1 MAKPDKQFMY
11 FTYYPKDVY
20 PDVAMA
26 LYFVATIVL
35 IVQIVRQKAQFWL
48 FILPGTALAEA
59 LGYLFRE
66 LCVRETTF
74 TLYVLMTLFLLLP
87 PNAMALANYK
97 TVGKIIGQSSAQP
110 RWFFLKPRFVNW
122 FYFSSDV
129 LSIAL
134 QGAGGGMMTTYQ
146 HRETGKKIVLVGLI
160 LQLFFFT
167 CFLATT
173 FYVWTRS
180 AYTVAMSSRDSSS
193 IAAKRK
199 VLFTVVATTVL
210 LYLRSIYRIVEF
222 ADGYGGPIYSAE
234 WAFYVFDTLLIFIA
248 FIVYIVVPLGPHF
261 VRGKTTA
268 SHEEEARTLTAAA
281 GALPY
286 MPIESKD

>member
-1 MAKPDKQFMY
+1 MAQSDTQFKY

-26 LYFVATIVL
+26 LYFVATVVL
-35 IVQIVRQKAQFWL
+35 IAQIVRQKAQFWL
-48 FILPGTALAEA
+48 YILPGTAFAEA

-97 TVGKIIGQSSAQP
+97 TVGKIIAQSAAQP
-110 RWFFLKPRFVNW
+110 RWFFLKSRFVNW

-134 QGAGGGMMTTYQ
+134 QGAGGGMMTNFK

-160 LQLFFFT
+160 VQLLFFA
-167 CFLATT
+167 CFLTT
-173 FYVWTRS
+173 TCYVWLRP
-180 AYTVAMSSRDSSS
+180 AYTVAMASRDSNPAS
-193 IAAKRK
+193 AKRK
-199 VLFTVVATTVL
+199 VVFTVVVTTVL

-234 WAFYVFDTLLIFIA
+234 WAFYVFDTLIVFIA

-261 VRGKTTA
+261 VRGKTMTPN
-268 SHEEEARTLTAAA
+268 EEDARSLTTPT
-281 GALPY
+281 PY
-286 MPIESKD
+286 IPIESKD